1 MCAKSESLD
10 FARDGADWPNRE
22 ASRFIEAGGL
32 NWHVQVMGQGPDLLL
47 LHGTGGASHSWR
59 ALAPLLAQHFR
70 VVAPDL
76 PGHGFTTARRA
87 PDLSLPGMATSIAA
101 LIGRLGPK
109 PEVVV
114 GHSAGAAILT
124 RLCLDGAIS
133 PRLFVSLN
141 GAFLPFEGL
150 AGMTFPV
157 LAKMLFLNPFAP
169 RLFAWAADHTAVAN
183 LLLGTGS
190 KIEPR
195 GVELYT
201 RLMRNPAH
209 CAGALAMMANWSLES
224 LAGDLKHLAVP
235 AVLIV
240 GNADKAVPPANAA
253 KVAALIPQAS
263 VERLPGLGH
272 LAHEENS
279 ERVARLIVAYAARA
293 GVIAAP

>member
-1 MCAKSESLD
+1 MGVEGESLD
-10 FARDGADWPNRE
+10 FDRDGADWPNCE
-22 ASRFIEAGGL
+22 TSRFIEAGGL
-32 NWHVQVMGQGPDLLL
+32 KWHVQVMGQGPDLLL
-47 LHGTGGASHSWR
+47 LHGTGGATHSWR
-59 ALAPLLAQHFR
+59 ALAPLLAKHFH

-101 LIGRLGPK
+101 LIGRLGLK

-114 GHSAGAAILT
+114 GHSAGAAILA
-124 RLCLDGAIS
+124 RLCIDGAIS

-141 GAFLPFEGL
+141 GAFLPFDGL
-150 AGMTFPV
+150 AGMAFPA

-169 RLFAWAADHTAVAN
+169 RLFAWAADHAAVAN

-195 GVELYT
+195 GVELYS

-209 CAGALAMMANWSLES
+209 CAGALGMMANWNLET
-224 LAGDLKHLAVP
+224 LAGDLKRLTVP
-235 AVLIV
+235 TVLVV
-240 GNADKAVPPANAA
+240 GDKDKAVPPGDAN
-253 KVAALIPQAS
+253 KVAAMIPH
-263 VERLPGLGH
+263 VTIERLSGLGH
-272 LAHEENS
+272 LAHEERP
-279 ERVARLIVAYAARA
+279 EQVAKLIFAHAARA

>member
-1 MCAKSESLD
+1 MCGEREGLD

-47 LHGTGGASHSWR
+47 LHGTGGATHSWR
-59 ALAPLLAQHFR
+59 DLAPLLAQRFR
-70 VVAPDL
+70 VIAPDL

-87 PDLSLPGMATSIAA
+87 PDLSLPGMARSITA
-101 LIGRLGPK
+101 LIGRLALK

-114 GHSAGAAILT
+114 GHSAGAAILA
-124 RLCLDGAIS
+124 RLCLDGAIT

-150 AGMTFPV
+150 AGMTFPA

-169 RLFAWAADHTAVAN
+169 RLFAWAADHAAVAN

-195 GVELYT
+195 GVELYA

-209 CAGALAMMANWSLES
+209 CAGALAMMANWNLET

-235 AVLIV
+235 TVLIV
-240 GNADKAVPPANAA
+240 GNVDKAVPPGNAS

-272 LAHEENS
+272 LAHEENP
-279 ERVARLIVAYAARA
+279 ELVARLIMARA
-293 GVIAAP
+293 AQVGVIAAP

>member
-47 LHGTGGASHSWR
+47 LHGTGGATHSWR

-87 PDLSLPGMATSIAA
+87 PDLSLPGMANSIAA

-114 GHSAGAAILT
+114 GHSAGAAILA

-201 RLMRNPAH
+201 RLMRNPGH
-209 CAGALAMMANWSLES
+209 CAGALAMMANWNLET

-235 AVLIV
+235 TVFIV
-240 GNADKAVPPANAA
+240 GNMDKAVPPGNAP
-253 KVAALIPQAS
+253 KVAALVPQAS

-272 LAHEENS
+272 LAHEENP
-279 ERVARLIVAYAARA
+279 ELVARLIVAHAVQA

>member
-1 MCAKSESLD
+1 MGVEGESLD
-10 FARDGADWPNRE
+10 FDRDGADWPNRE
-22 ASRFIEAGGL
+22 TSRFIEAGGL
-32 NWHVQVMGQGPDLLL
+32 KWHVQVMGQGPDLLL
-47 LHGTGGASHSWR
+47 LHGTGGATHSWR
-59 ALAPLLAQHFR
+59 ALAPLLAKHFH

-101 LIGRLGPK
+101 LIGRLGLK

-114 GHSAGAAILT
+114 GHSAGAAILA
-124 RLCLDGAIS
+124 RLCIDGAIS

-141 GAFLPFEGL
+141 GAFLPFDGL
-150 AGMTFPV
+150 AGMAFPV

-169 RLFAWAADHTAVAN
+169 RLFAWAADHAAVAN

-195 GVELYT
+195 GVELYS

-209 CAGALAMMANWSLES
+209 CAGALGMMANWNLET
-224 LAGDLKHLAVP
+224 LAGDLKRLTVP
-235 AVLIV
+235 TVLVV
-240 GNADKAVPPANAA
+240 GDKDKAVPPGDAN
-253 KVAALIPQAS
+253 KVAAMIPH
-263 VERLPGLGH
+263 VTIERLSGLGH
-272 LAHEENS
+272 LAHEERP
-279 ERVARLIVAYAARA
+279 EQVAKLIFAHAARA